1 MKRFVPHFIVIGLF
15 AVIALTFFYPVLQG
29 KGIFQSDIAQYMGMA
44 KERNDYRITAEQESY
59 WTNSA
64 FGGMPTYQLGA
75 QYPYDTIKQL
85 DRVLRFLPRPADY
98 LFLYFVGFYLLLL
111 VLKVNYRNAFLGAVA
126 FGLSTYLI
134 IILGVGHNA
143 KAHAIAYFAP
153 VLAGILLVFQ
163 RKYLCGGLLTAVA
176 LALEL
181 CANHFQMTYYLL
193 LLVLLLGGIFLFQA
207 IKEKQLQVF
216 GKAVGVLLV
225 AATTSVLLN
234 ASLLLSTNEY
244 AQWSTRGKSTLNL
257 SPDGQKKEKSNGL
270 SKEYITEYSYGI
282 GESFN
287 LVVPRLLGG
296 SNHENLGKDSKTY
309 EYLVGTGAP
318 PFQVLEHFSSL
329 PTYWGT
335 QPIVAAPA
343 YIGAVVFFLF
353 VLAILVLKKGEPMYR
368 YKSWLIAGSVLAL
381 VLSWGKNF
389 APVTNFMID
398 YFPLYD
404 KFRAVSSIQ
413 VLLELCVPIL
423 ALLGLQSFLKLP
435 AQEAK
440 KKLLKSLYLCLGLV
454 IALLIGKGFLDFAGA
469 NDAVYAQYYGEKVM
483 ELIVEDR
490 KSLYTADLLR
500 STVLF
505 LLSALALLLY
515 TYKKLPLW
523 GAQIALLGLLF
534 LDLGGVAKRYVNKDS
549 FVSAYQLNHPFEATP
564 ADKEILQDRSI
575 YRVYEPQVGLN
586 GARTSY
592 FHHSVGGYHAAKPRR
607 LQELFDYQVAKGN
620 MEVLN
625 MLNVKYILLK
635 NEQGQMHP
643 VQNEEALGNAWFITD
658 LRLLKND
665 DEIMQGLTDF
675 QARTEALTTLK
686 DLQGTSIPSHYVAD
700 STATIALQSYR
711 PDELV
716 YESHRQKDGF
726 AVFSEMYYP
735 HGWKATIDGKEVPIY
750 RVDYTLRG
758 LSVPAGKHEIRF
770 RFVPEVV
777 KTGSTLSLLGNG
789 LLLLWGGIGLFRFK
803 KRKDPSK
810 KVG

>member
-163 RKYLCGGLLTAVA
+163 RKYLWGGLLTAVA

-207 IKEKQLQVF
+207 IKEKQLQAF

-244 AQWSTRGKSTLNL
+244 AQWSTRGKSTLSL

-389 APVTNFMID
+389 APVTNFMIN

-534 LDLGGVAKRYVNKDS
+534 FDLGGVAKRYVNKDS
-549 FVSAYQLNHPFEATP
+549 FVSAYQLNHPFETTP
-564 ADKEILQDRSI
+564 ADKEILQDRNI

-635 NEQGQMHP
+635 NEQGQLHP

-675 QARTEALTTLK
+675 QARTEALTTFK
-686 DLQGTSIPSHYVAD
+686 DLQGTSIPSHYAAD

-810 KVG
+810 EVG